1 MAALL
6 SGDIPGRNFKSKD
19 SLVEHLEDC
28 QRMQVEVVPPD
39 VNRSEVDFAV
49 AEGKILFGLSAIK
62 GCGSGASEAIVA
74 ARRDGGAF
82 ASLFDFCERVD
93 PQACGRAVIETLVKA
108 GAFDSLGARRA
119 QLMAAIDRAMQ
130 CGAAVLADRRSGQ
143 RGLFMDADEE
153 PTASSKSSL
162 PDLPEFGEKERLAM
176 EKEVLGFYLTS
187 HPLAE
192 HESVLRTYCTHT
204 SSQLAKLEA
213 RTEVLMGGMLAA
225 IKFSHTKNPRP
236 GSTHTKY
243 AMWDL
248 EDFDGI
254 VRCIL
259 WPEQFA
265 EFGELVKA
273 DAILALRATV
283 DRRPASEEVNL
294 IVNEL
299 IPLEELS
306 ARFTSG
312 VLIRVREDVH
322 GPDLLTTL
330 REIVRGYPGSKP
342 LRLRL
347 ELADGGC
354 VMLDAKGG
362 VTIDP
367 ELRRRVDELLGA
379 GNFRL
384 QGGAPKSA
392 PAPHNGSSRRRAM
405 VRN

>member
-1 MAALL
+1 V
-6 SGDIPGRNFKSKD
+6 KS
-19 SLVEHLEDC
+19 
-28 QRMQVEVVPPD
+28 
-39 VNRSEVDFAV
+39 
-49 AEGKILFGLSAIK
+49 
-62 GCGSGASEAIVA
+62 
-74 ARRDGGAF
+74 
-82 ASLFDFCERVD
+82 
-93 PQACGRAVIETLVKA
+93 
-108 GAFDSLGARRA
+108 
-119 QLMAAIDRAMQ
+119 
-130 CGAAVLADRRSGQ
+130 
-143 RGLFMDADEE
+143 
-153 PTASSKSSL
+153 
-162 PDLPEFGEKERLAM
+162 
-176 EKEVLGFYLTS
+176 
-187 HPLAE
+187 
-192 HESVLRTYCTHT
+192 
-204 SSQLAKLEA
+204 
-213 RTEVLMGGMLAA
+213 
-225 IKFSHTKNPRP
+225 
-236 GSTHTKY
+236 
-243 AMWDL
+243 
-248 EDFDGI
+248 
-254 VRCIL
+254 
-259 WPEQFA
+259 
-265 EFGELVKA
+265 

>member
-1 MAALL
+1 
-6 SGDIPGRNFKSKD
+6 
-19 SLVEHLEDC
+19 V
-28 QRMQVEVVPPD
+28 
-39 VNRSEVDFAV
+39 
-49 AEGKILFGLSAIK
+49 
-62 GCGSGASEAIVA
+62 
-74 ARRDGGAF
+74 
-82 ASLFDFCERVD
+82 
-93 PQACGRAVIETLVKA
+93 CGRAVIETLVKA
-108 GAFDSLGARRA
+108 GAMDSFEARRS

-143 RGLFMDADEE
+143 RGLFMDDEE
-153 PTASSKSSL
+153 EPAAAAKSTL

-204 SSQLAKLEA
+204 SSQLAKLDA
-213 RTEVLMGGMLAA
+213 RAEVLMGGMLAA
-225 IKFSHTKNPRP
+225 IKYSHTKNPRP

-243 AMWDL
+243 ALWDL

-265 EFGELVKA
+265 EFGEMVKA
-273 DAILALRATV
+273 DAILAMRATV
-283 DRRPASEEVNL
+283 DRRPASDEVNL

-322 GPDLLTTL
+322 GVDALATL
-330 REIVRGYPGSKP
+330 REIVRGYPGNKP

-367 ELRRRVDELLGA
+367 ELRRRVDVLLGA

-384 QGGAPKSA
+384 QGGAAKST
-392 PAPHNGSSRRRAM
+392 PAPQYNNGRRRAM
-405 VRN
+405 ARS